1 MLRLV
6 FLLSAGDVERNPDPK
21 KQVYK
26 HPCGV
31 CQSPVRSNK
40 RGILCEVCY
49 KWFHTKCIGVSNDD
63 YSRLQQSDEAWC
75 CKTCLKE
82 ALPYHNTSDGSI
94 FDTSASSILSNSFN
108 FQDDVNS
115 NPNNPKTTSPYIST
129 TQSLSLF
136 YYNCLIPKID
146 NLRALAAT
154 HAPDVILLCEI
165 WLDSTISINEL
176 FIPNY
181 SISRRDR
188 NRHGGGVATVI
199 IRIER

>member
-1 MLRLV
+1 METATAPQTSEVRARAFLRLV
-6 FLLSAGDVERNPDPK
+6 FLLSAGDVKHNPGPKER
-21 KQVYK
+21 VYK

-31 CQSPVRSNK
+31 CLSPDRSNQC
-40 RGILCEVCY
+40 GILCEVCY

-115 NPNNPKTTSPYIST
+115 NPNNLRTASPYIST

-136 YYNCLIPKID
+136 YYNCRSLMPKID
-146 NLRALAAT
+146 NLHALAAA
-154 HAPDVILLCEI
+154 HARCHPTL
-165 WLDSTISINEL
+165 
-176 FIPNY
+176 
-181 SISRRDR
+181 R
-188 NRHGGGVATVI
+188 NMVRQYNLHK
-199 IRIER
+199 